1 MSKIK
6 ISAVSYSNSFP
17 FIYGIENSPII
28 NHIELSKDI
37 PSVCAQK
44 LLDNKVDMGLIP
56 IAVIPNLKHAEI
68 ISDFCIGASGP
79 VRSVILA
86 SFNPFNE
93 IKTIYL
99 DYHSRSSVML
109 TRILAKKFWKID
121 VKWTDTTE
129 GFENRIKENEAAV
142 IIGDKALSAEKKFPY
157 IYDLAEEWIKYTNL
171 PFVFAAW
178 VSNKNIGETF
188 RNEFNQALEFGIN
201 HIDDMIKSYDF
212 NFLPDYIDPKDY
224 LTNNIDFYLGDKKI
238 KGMNLFL
245 KYAGEYQL

>member
-1 MSKIK
+1 MTKIK
-6 ISAVSYSNSFP
+6 ISAVSYTNSFP

-44 LLDNKVDMGLIP
+44 LLENKVDLGLIP
-56 IAVIPNLKHAEI
+56 VAVLPKLNHAEI
-68 ISDFCIGASGP
+68 ISDYCIGASGP

-86 SFNPFNE
+86 SFTPIKD

-109 TRILAKKFWKID
+109 TRILASKFWDIN

-142 IIGDKALSAEKKFPY
+142 IIGDKALTVENNFPY
-157 IYDLAEEWIKYTNL
+157 IYDLAEEWIKNTKL

-178 VSNKNIGETF
+178 VSNRNLGETF
-188 RNEFNQALEFGIN
+188 RNEFNEALKFGIN
-201 HIDDMIKSYDF
+201 HIDDMISSYDF
-212 NFLPDYIDPKDY
+212 NFMPKSFDPKDY
-224 LTNNIDFYLGDKKI
+224 LTNNIDYHLDNKKV

-245 KYAGEYQL
+245 NYASEF